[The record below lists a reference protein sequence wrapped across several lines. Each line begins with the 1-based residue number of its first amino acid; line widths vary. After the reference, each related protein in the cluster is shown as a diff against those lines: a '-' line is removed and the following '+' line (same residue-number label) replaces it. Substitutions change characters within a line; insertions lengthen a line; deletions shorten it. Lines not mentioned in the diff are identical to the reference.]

1 MPSHCSGCTMF
12 LESTMFRHRWLPVIL
27 IAPLLL
33 LVLLFFYAPIVQA
46 FYWSFYLERPFGGGS
61 EFVGWDNFSRV
72 LSDPEFWKASWR
84 TLIFMVTASSLAVL
98 VPLILAIAADRGI
111 RMSLPARNI
120 LVWPKGIAGASIGLV
135 FAFIF
140 NPLVGVMAP
149 LNELF
154 PGLWNPAFDSFDAY
168 VTLIAAHVWGNIPF
182 NFVILLAG
190 LRAVPHTVIQAAAM
204 DGAGPWRR
212 IFGVQL
218 PLIMPQLFLTLVL
231 EFTESVTS
239 AFALID
245 TITKGGPGGAT
256 TLLVYKIYLDGFASY
271 DLSGASTQTVILMV
285 FFVCVAALQFLLL
298 GRRINYER

>member
-1 MPSHCSGCTMF
+1 MF
-12 LESTMFRHRWLPVIL
+12 LESTMFRHRWLPILL
-27 IAPLLL
+27 IAPLFL
-33 LVLLFFYAPIVQA
+33 LVVLFFYAPIFQA

-61 EFVGWDNFSRV
+61 QFVGWDNFARV

-84 TLIFMVTASSLAVL
+84 TLIFMVTASSLAVV
-98 VPLILAIAADRGI
+98 VPLVLAIAADRGI
-111 RMSLPARNI
+111 RMSLPARNV

-149 LNELF
+149 LNGLF
-154 PGLWNPAFDSFDAY
+154 PGLWSPAFDSVDAY
-168 VTLIAAHVWGNIPF
+168 VTLIAAHVWSNIPF

-190 LRAVPHTVIQAAAM
+190 LRAVPHPVIQAAAM

-212 IFGVQL
+212 IFDVQL

-271 DLSGASTQTVILMV
+271 DLSGASTQTVILMI
-285 FFVCVAALQFLLL
+285 FFVAVAALQFLLL

>member
-1 MPSHCSGCTMF
+1 
-12 LESTMFRHRWLPVIL
+12 MFRHRLLPLALVT
-27 IAPLLL
+27 PLLL
-33 LVLLFFYAPIVQA
+33 VVIVFFYAPVFQA
-46 FYWSFYLERPFGGGS
+46 FYWSFFLEPPFGGGS
-61 EFVGWDNFSRV
+61 QFVGLDNFSRV

-84 TLIFMVTASSLAVL
+84 TMIFMATASSLAVL
-98 VPLILAIAADRGI
+98 VPLILAVAADRKI

-140 NPLVGVMAP
+140 NPFIGILAP
-149 LNELF
+149 LNKISH
-154 PGLWNPAFDSFDAY
+154 GIWNPGFDNFDAY

-182 NFVILLAG
+182 NFVIILAG
-190 LRAVPHTVIQAAAM
+190 LRAVPHPVIQAAAM
-204 DGAGPWRR
+204 DGTGPWRR
-212 IFGVQL
+212 IFDIQL

-271 DLSGASTQTVILMV
+271 DLSGASTQTAILMV
-285 FFVCVAALQFLLL
+285 FFIIVAALQFALL
-298 GRRINYER
+298 GRRIDYER